1 MTRPADLD
9 ERVRLALEEE
19 NTGNPHQRR
28 HAIADRALEALMRP
42 FLGEEDEAGQL
53 S

>member
-1 MTRPADLD
+1 MSAGADLD
-9 ERVRLALEEE
+9 ERVRLALEAE

-28 HAIADRALEALMRP
+28 GVISDRCIDALLRSA
-42 FLGEEDEAGQL
+42 LGESDEWGQA